1 MGQLARVTPTE
12 STMAKLKIKVP
23 TDLKKRLKDVA
34 KKHDFANVDAV
45 VAHFIDK
52 GLNTYKV
59 PNKSASVEDRLA
71 WVVDDQ
77 GYSSADEL
85 VEHLLLRGLGA
96 YEDAPDDPEKL
107 AERLRGLGY
116 IE

>member
-1 MGQLARVTPTE
+1 MAR
-12 STMAKLKIKVP
+12 LKIKVP
-23 TDLKKRLKDVA
+23 RDLKKRIKAVA
-34 KKHDFANVDAV
+34 KQHEFASADAV
-45 VAHFIDK
+45 VEHFIDK
-52 GLNTYKV
+52 GLNTYEV
-59 PNKSASVEDRLA
+59 PDPSAPVEDRLA
-71 WVVDDQ
+71 WVVDEQ

-85 VEHLLLRGLGA
+85 IEHLLLRGLSA